1 MLPPCPALHS
11 FPQIINISFPSVLSC
26 SSASRYLR
34 PNASDLVQAFAKDV
48 GVVEDLSLRRDLVGV
63 LSSMGQTVGKRRP
76 TRARH

>member
-11 FPQIINISFPSVLSC
+11 FPQIINISFPSVLRSLDVASNSC
-26 SSASRYLR
+26 
-34 PNASDLVQAFAKDV
+34 DV